1 MTRVFT
7 CAGLRLPLA
16 MCFLPV
22 WVNTPARA
30 QLPNPVLH
38 TVFPAGG
45 QAGTSLIVAVDG
57 TGLDGLRDIRSTIP
71 QLTAK
76 KIDKNR
82 FRLDIPA
89 GTPAGVYDLR
99 AVGLHG
105 MSSPRA
111 FFVGNRLETSEVEAN
126 DTFDSAQQ
134 VPLDIVING
143 RIEKPGDVDCY
154 RFKGKA
160 GQRVVLE
167 CWAERIDSKL
177 RAVLEVNDANGKR
190 LAVNRGYAGIDP
202 LVDFLVPA
210 DGAYFA
216 KVFDLSYLGSA
227 AHFYRL
233 DIDTKPRVEFALPCV
248 LTRGKSTKVKLFG
261 RNLLPPGSVK
271 SSLEM
276 DCVEVEITPPDA
288 DRHEPIPLP
297 LRPAQLT
304 IDGFPYHHPGSHAP
318 VLISITDVP
327 VMTGAADKNVPD
339 HAQEMAIPCEV
350 SGQLTEGD
358 QRHWYTVRARRGE
371 VLWVEAFGARIGSP
385 VDLDVT
391 VLERLG
397 NKELLKLAGT
407 VENLGG
413 YRFPTAHPDPA
424 GRWVAPADG
433 RYLILVRNL
442 IGGQNRDPRRIY
454 RLSIRRE
461 EPDFHLAV
469 VSPRTDQ
476 PAGFNL
482 ARGGRELLEVLAI
495 RQRGLS
501 GPIRVTAE
509 KLSPGIECP
518 DIWIGPGQDR
528 GIVVLSAGRDCR
540 GFTGGL
546 NLVGHADLGGT
557 KIKRPAQGGTMIW
570 PGQPT
575 PSGRLTQEIPL
586 ATTPEAN
593 ILLTA
598 SPAEAVVDQESVLD
612 VAVDIEQRFDGSV
625 GPVHLKGIGLPRL
638 AGNTIATLSA
648 GQTRGFISFFF
659 PASLSP
665 GFYTFAVQA
674 EMTVPGVAGSKGG
687 GAGRVGVTLV
697 SNPITVNVRPAR
709 IVLEI
714 DPNTPRKI
722 GRGKIIQLRYTAE
735 RKHGF
740 IGKIHTE
747 LVAPGGVVGLRARGV
762 TLVGRSDS
770 GSLQV
775 IATEDAPLGRHQFL
789 RLDAVGTVEDQP
801 VYRASRF
808 VELEITE

>member
-7 CAGLRLPLA
+7 GCGLRSPLVV
-16 MCFLPV
+16 CFLLV
-22 WVNTPARA
+22 WVNMPARA

-45 QAGTSLIVAVDG
+45 HAGTTVIVAIDG
-57 TGLDGLRDIRSTIP
+57 TSLDGLRDIRSTIP
-71 QLTAK
+71 HLIAK
-76 KIDKNR
+76 KIDANR

-89 GTPAGVYDLR
+89 GTPAGIYDLR

-111 FFVGNRLETSEVEAN
+111 FFVGNRAETSEVEPN
-126 DTFDSAQQ
+126 DTIDSAQQ
-134 VPLDIVING
+134 VPLDVVVNG

-154 RFKGKA
+154 KFKAKA
-160 GQRVVLE
+160 GQRIVLE

-177 RAVLEVNDANGKR
+177 RAVIEVNDGAGKR
-190 LAVNRGYAGIDP
+190 LAANRGYTGIDP

-210 DGAYFA
+210 DGTYFV
-216 KVFDLSYLGSA
+216 KVFDLSFLGSA

-248 LTRGKSTKVKLFG
+248 VTRGKSTKVKLFG
-261 RNLLPPGSVK
+261 RNLLPPGPAK
-271 SSLEM
+271 NSLAL
-276 DCVEVEITPPDA
+276 DSVEVEITSPAA
-288 DRHEPIPLP
+288 DLHERIPLS
-297 LRPAQLT
+297 LRPAQMT
-304 IDGFPYHHPGSHAP
+304 VDAFAYHHLGSNAP
-318 VLISITDVP
+318 VLISVTDVP
-327 VMTGAADKNVPD
+327 VIVSASDNSVPA
-339 HAQEMAIPCEV
+339 HAQEITVPCEV

-358 QRHWYTVRARRGE
+358 ERHWYAVSARRGE
-371 VLWVEAFGARIGSP
+371 VLWLEAFGARLGSP
-385 VDLDVT
+385 IDLDLA
-391 VLERLG
+391 VLDSLG
-397 NKELLKLAGT
+397 KKELLKFSNT

-442 IGGQNRDPRRIY
+442 IGGSSHDPRRIY
-454 RLSIRRE
+454 RLSVRRE

-469 VSPRTDQ
+469 VSRRTDQ
-476 PAGFNL
+476 PAGLNL
-482 ARGGRELLEVLAI
+482 PRGGREWLEVLAV
-495 RQRGLS
+495 RRRGLT

-509 KLSPGIECP
+509 KLPPGIQCP

-528 GIVVLSAGRDCR
+528 GIVVLSTDKDGPS
-540 GFTGGL
+540 FTGAL

-557 KIKRPAQGGTMIW
+557 KIKRLAQSGTMIW
-570 PGQPT
+570 PGQTT
-575 PSGRLTQEIPL
+575 PSSRLTQEIPL
-586 ATTPEAN
+586 ATTAEAK
-593 ILLTA
+593 ILVTA
-598 SPAEAVVDQESVLD
+598 SPAEAVVYQESVLD
-612 VAVDIEQRFDGSV
+612 VAVDIEQRLDGAI
-625 GPVHLKGIGLPRL
+625 GLVHLKGVGLPGL
-638 AGNTIATLSA
+638 AINALATIPA
-648 GQTRGFISFFF
+648 GKARGWISFFF
-659 PASLSP
+659 PASLPP
-665 GFYTFAVQA
+665 GPYTFAVQA
-674 EMTVPGVAGSKGG
+674 ENTGKP
-687 GAGRVGVTLV
+687 GVTLV
-697 SNPITVNVRPAR
+697 SNPITVQVCPAR
-709 IVLEI
+709 IILEI

-722 GRGKIIQLRYTAE
+722 GRGKIIQLQYTAE

-762 TLVGRSDS
+762 TLVGQSDS
-770 GSLQV
+770 GTLQV
-775 IATEDAPLGRHQFL
+775 IATEDAPLGRQQFL